1 MFKKLKEAFKSFT
14 QSILSF
20 FKGEEKEEKPTP
32 QTTSVQ
38 TVTEQVT
45 EVSQQETTQVE
56 TTAPRVEIKVE
67 VKAPEKEAV
76 EKPAISTQVQQPV
89 PEVEEKK
96 PGIFARIAQRVT
108 EAIAYTKLSEDKVT
122 KLCEDLFV
130 KLVEC
135 DVAVEVSELITE
147 NVKQEL
153 LSLKI
158 PRFGAD
164 KEKIIREAI
173 KRALLKTIED
183 VPDVDFVELVKKI
196 HEERSP
202 VVLLFLG
209 PNGYGK
215 TTTIAKIG
223 YLLQKLGYS
232 VVFAA
237 ADTFRAGA
245 IEQLEEHGKRLGIRV
260 IKHRYGADP
269 AAVIHDAI
277 AHAESKGIDFV
288 LIDTAGRMHTDVNL
302 MDELRK
308 IYRVAEPDLSIF
320 VADALL
326 GNEALE
332 VAKTYSKY
340 VNIDGLIITKVDA
353 YPKGGSILTF
363 LVVLKKP
370 IYFLGVGQRYE
381 DLIPFRKEWFI
392 SQLLE

>member
-14 QSILSF
+14 NSILSLF
-20 FKGEEKEEKPTP
+20 REEEKKEEEK
-32 QTTSVQ
+32 SKV
-38 TVTEQVT
+38 EA
-45 EVSQQETTQVE
+45 QVE
-56 TTAPRVEIKVE
+56 AKPEVKTETATVQVQVEKPSEEVKVE
-67 VKAPEKEAV
+67 VRSVEA
-76 EKPAISTQVQQPV
+76 KPIQV
-89 PEVEEKK
+89 VEEKK
-96 PGIFARIAQRVT
+96 EEKVEEKRGFFSRIVHRVA
-108 EAIAYTKLSEDKVT
+108 EAVTYTKLSEDKIT
-122 KLCEDLFV
+122 KLCDNLFIQ
-130 KLVEC
+130 LVEC
-135 DVAVEVSELITE
+135 DVAVEVSEAIVE
-147 NVKQEL
+147 SVKAEL
-153 LSLKI
+153 ANLKI

-164 KEKIIREAI
+164 KEKLVKECI
-173 KRALLKTIED
+173 KRAILKVIED
-183 VPDVDFVELVKKI
+183 VPDVDFMELVKKI

-202 VVLLFLG
+202 VVILFLG

-223 YLLQKLGYS
+223 YLLKNAGYS
-232 VVFAA
+232 VIFAA

-245 IEQLEEHGKRLGIRV
+245 IEQLEEHGRRLGIRV

-288 LIDTAGRMHTDVNL
+288 LVDTAGRMHTDVNL
-302 MDELRK
+302 MDELKK
-308 IYRVAEPDLSIF
+308 IYRVAEPDLSVF

-363 LVVLKKP
+363 LVTLRKP

-392 SQLLE
+392 NQLLGEE

>member
-20 FKGEEKEEKPTP
+20 FKSEEKTETTTAEVKPSAQPEVTRPSVEVTVEKAETQLQPLEKLEQRETT
-32 QTTSVQ
+32 TTSA
-38 TVTEQVT
+38 TVTAEAAKQ
-45 EVSQQETTQVE
+45 EV
-56 TTAPRVEIKVE
+56 
-67 VKAPEKEAV
+67 
-76 EKPAISTQVQQPV
+76 
-89 PEVEEKK
+89 EKK
-96 PGIFARIAQRVT
+96 PSVFSRLVQRVT
-108 EAIAYTKLSEDKVT
+108 EAVVYTKLSEEKVS

-135 DVAVEVSELITE
+135 DVAVEVSELISE
-147 NVKQEL
+147 AVKSEL
-153 LSLKI
+153 LQLKI

-164 KEKIIREAI
+164 KEQIIRDAI
-173 KRALLKTIED
+173 KRALLKVVED
-183 VPDVDFVELVKKI
+183 VPDVDFVDLVKKI
-196 HEERSP
+196 HEERAP

-215 TTTIAKIG
+215 TTTIAKVG
-223 YLLQKLGYS
+223 YLLQRLGYS

-340 VNIDGLIITKVDA
+340 VNIDGLIVTKVDA

-370 IYFLGVGQRYE
+370 IFFLGVGQKYE

-392 SQLLE
+392 DQLLS

>member
-1 MFKKLKEAFKSFT
+1 MFRKLKEAFKSFT
-14 QSILSF
+14 NTILSL
-20 FKGEEKEEKPTP
+20 FKEEEKKESVETRETQTTQQIQQQVTVEEK
-32 QTTSVQ
+32 
-38 TVTEQVT
+38 
-45 EVSQQETTQVE
+45 TTQE
-56 TTAPRVEIKVE
+56 LEIQKPIEKVE
-67 VKAPEKEAV
+67 VE
-76 EKPAISTQVQQPV
+76 I
-89 PEVEEKK
+89 EEKK
-96 PGIFARIAQRVT
+96 EEEKKSIFSRIAQKVG
-108 EAIAYTKLSEDKVT
+108 EAISYTKLSEDKIA
-122 KLCEDLFV
+122 KLCENLFIQ
-130 KLVEC
+130 LVEC
-135 DVAVEVSELITE
+135 DVAVEVSEAITE
-147 NVKQEL
+147 AVKKQLAE
-153 LSLKI
+153 LKI
-158 PRFGAD
+158 PRFSSD
-164 KEKIIREAI
+164 KERIIRENIRKAI
-173 KRALLKTIED
+173 LEVIKDI
-183 VPDVDFVELVKKI
+183 PDVDFLETVRKI
-196 HEERSP
+196 YEERNP
-202 VVLLFLG
+202 VVILFLG

-223 YLLQKLGYS
+223 YLLKKNGYS

-245 IEQLEEHGKRLGIRV
+245 IEQLEEHGRRLGIKV
-260 IKHRYGADP
+260 VKHRYGADP

-288 LIDTAGRMHTDVNL
+288 LVDTAGRMHTDVNL
-302 MDELRK
+302 MDELKK

-363 LVVLKKP
+363 LVTLRKP

-392 SQLLE
+392 EQILGE

>member
-14 QSILSF
+14 NSIISL
-20 FKGEEKEEKPTP
+20 FKEEEKKEIRQEKIEEAP
-32 QTTSVQ
+32 QPSQQPVTESRGETVQ
-38 TVTEQVT
+38 TVQLSEQ
-45 EVSQQETTQVE
+45 QVE
-56 TTAPRVEIKVE
+56 APKTETVSEIKIE
-67 VKAPEKEAV
+67 I
-76 EKPAISTQVQQPV
+76 KPVS
-89 PEVEEKK
+89 VEEKAEEK
-96 PGIFARIAQRVT
+96 VEEKRGFFSRLVQRVT
-108 EAIAYTKLSEDKVT
+108 EAVTYTKLSEDKIT
-122 KLCEDLFV
+122 KLCDNLFIQ
-130 KLVEC
+130 LVEC
-135 DVAVEVSELITE
+135 DVAVEVSEAIVE
-147 NVKQEL
+147 SVKREL
-153 LSLKI
+153 AELKI
-158 PRFGAD
+158 PRFGSD
-164 KEKIIREAI
+164 KERIVRECI
-173 KRALLKTIED
+173 KRAILKVIED
-183 VPDVDFVELVKKI
+183 IPDVDFMELVKKI
-196 HEERSP
+196 HQERSP
-202 VVLLFLG
+202 VVILFLG

-223 YLLQKLGYS
+223 YLLKNSGYS

-245 IEQLEEHGKRLGIRV
+245 IEQLEEHGRRLGIKV
-260 IKHRYGADP
+260 VKHRYGADP

-288 LIDTAGRMHTDVNL
+288 LVDTAGRMHTDVNL

-340 VNIDGLIITKVDA
+340 VNVDGLIITKVDA

-363 LVVLKKP
+363 LVTLRKP

-392 SQLLE
+392 NQLLGEE

>member
-14 QSILSF
+14 QSILSIF
-20 FKGEEKEEKPTP
+20 RGEEKEEEERKP
-32 QTTSVQ
+32 QSIAQ
-38 TVTEQVT
+38 SS
-45 EVSQQETTQVE
+45 VSQEVTVEIRPQETRSE
-56 TTAPRVEIKVE
+56 TAATITKPEVE
-67 VKAPEKEAV
+67 VV
-76 EKPAISTQVQQPV
+76 EKRVVEEITPTQKPAPKI
-89 PEVEEKK
+89 EEKK
-96 PGIFARIAQRVT
+96 PGFFARLAQRVT
-108 EAIAYTKLSEDKVT
+108 ETIAYTKLSEDKVA
-122 KLCEDLFV
+122 KLCESLFV

-135 DVAVEVSELITE
+135 DVAVEVSELIAE

-153 LSLKI
+153 LSLRI
-158 PRFGAD
+158 PRFGTD
-164 KEKIIREAI
+164 KESIVKEAI
-173 KRALLKTIED
+173 KRALLRTIED

-223 YLLQKLGYS
+223 YLLQRLGYS

-245 IEQLEEHGKRLGIRV
+245 IEQLEEHGRRLGIRV

-269 AAVIHDAI
+269 AAVVHDAI
-277 AHAESKGIDFV
+277 AHAEAKGIDFV

-340 VNIDGLIITKVDA
+340 VNIDGLVITKVDA

-370 IYFLGVGQRYE
+370 IYFLGTGQRYE
-381 DLIPFRKEWFI
+381 DLVPFKKEWFI